1 MAGFAPTQD
10 AARAGRRRRAV
21 TLGGLSLGAVLLLAG
36 GLVLVALIIW
46 ALWNAQW
53 VTERPNEMKTT
64 AVILPPPPPPPP
76 PEVEPE
82 EQPPEPSEMPMEEPV
97 DTPPPPDQPQQPSS
111 EPTVGDSA
119 LTAREG
125 AGPSNYGLAKGD
137 GSGRT
142 IGGRPGGSGN
152 GFGAYAER
160 VRSEIYNATRANPAL
175 QGRFSIPEFQVWVD
189 TEGRISRARV
199 TNGSGDRRRD
209 AALEQ
214 ALVGI
219 RLSQRPPAGLPSI
232 RLAYSRSGA

>member
-1 MAGFAPTQD
+1 MAGLALNGKPG
-10 AARAGRRRRAV
+10 RGRRRSPITMGRV
-21 TLGGLSLGAVLLLAG
+21 LLAG
-36 GLVLVALIIW
+36 AVVLVALIVW
-46 ALWNAQW
+46 GLFSAQW

-76 PEVEPE
+76 EVQPE
-82 EQPPEPSEMPMEEPV
+82 EKPPEPTDAPPIEEPV
-97 DTPPPPDQPQQPSS
+97 DTPPPPDQPPQPSS

-137 GSGRT
+137 GGGTR

-152 GFGAYAER
+152 GWAAYGER
-160 VRSEIYNATRANPAL
+160 VRSEIYSATRANPAL

-189 TEGRISRARV
+189 ADGRITRARV
-199 TNGSGDRRRD
+199 TSGSGDRRRD

-219 RLSQRPPAGLPSI
+219 RVSQRPPAGLPTL